1 MIRTLNVYHCPAREI
16 LKFYFAAVLFWPVA
30 LLHQWFRVKVPLQ
43 RGLEPDELDL
53 GCSQLLPETGELTLS
68 EPPQVLTI
76 PGKTLCLVQRLPP
89 ESLQKWSV
97 DEMFIV
103 LDYWWRHMTLIEPL
117 QSKEVHWSEPLMFII
132 APQGRFW
139 SFTSPQY
146 YFGLLP
152 YCTNDSEWRFL
163 TAGTGAWWIGFG
175 VPIVTRDRRADP
187 FRTTLSI
194 FTFSFQHKQKK
205 TDLIWIVF
213 RRLLKLLQKVSCLRC
228 GVPC

>member
-1 MIRTLNVYHCPAREI
+1 
-16 LKFYFAAVLFWPVA
+16 
-30 LLHQWFRVKVPLQ
+30 
-43 RGLEPDELDL
+43 
-53 GCSQLLPETGELTLS
+53 
-68 EPPQVLTI
+68 
-76 PGKTLCLVQRLPP
+76 
-89 ESLQKWSV
+89 
-97 DEMFIV
+97 
-103 LDYWWRHMTLIEPL
+103 MTLIEPL

-132 APQGRFW
+132 ALQGRFW

-228 GVPC
+228 GVPCLVWPSWSTLGYRYLSEVVTSQVGHNVIVGYLFSAISFVAINF